1 MTLNLRASSYSLF
14 VLNDTHHWCHH
25 WCQVQN
31 LFNILALGLSFSEST
46 HSSYRCLKVMSAL
59 QLERVSG

>member
-14 VLNDTHHWCHH
+14 VLNDTHH

-46 HSSYRCLKVMSAL
+46 HSSYRCLKVVSAL
-59 QLERVSG
+59 QLERVPG